1 MFLIG
6 TILNRWQ
13 NEVGR
18 DVCAAQNVGGTSQ
31 SIQEVLAEVD
41 KDGDGRIDY
50 EEFCT
55 MMRGNDQSDGDRQP
69 PLAKSGT
76 RKGAY

>member
-1 MFLIG
+1 M
-6 TILNRWQ
+6 
-13 NEVGR
+13 
-18 DVCAAQNVGGTSQ
+18 AQNVGGTSQ

-55 MMRGNDQSDGDRQP
+55 MMRGNEQSD
-69 PLAKSGT
+69 LLTSSSAAKSGQ